1 MHYIKDNTKIYVYS
15 MPILDSRMYII
26 INDENE
32 KEALIIDPLI
42 SEEAFTI
49 LSTLSHATVLLTHS
63 HYDHISG
70 MNWLR
75 KQVDCTLLCSE
86 CCAEK
91 IINPQIGRAHV

>member
-49 LSTLSHATVLLTHS
+49 LSTLSHALQ
-63 HYDHISG
+63 Y
-70 MNWLR
+70 
-75 KQVDCTLLCSE
+75 CSPIPTMTIFL
-86 CCAEK
+86 A
-91 IINPQIGRAHV
+91 